1 MRTVVALVLLLLTA
15 TRASAQVSDTNVAV
29 PMRDGAVL
37 RATVLRPDA
46 VGRYPTL
53 VYRTPY
59 GATEAITDYTIFARA
74 VRQGYVVV
82 VQDVRGRYRSGGDFL
97 PYQQEGADGYD
108 TIEWAA
114 AQPWSDGNVGTF
126 GLSYPGAVQWLAAV
140 ESPPHLRA
148 MVPAMTF
155 SRPTNFW
162 YAGGLPDLSWPA
174 WIWYNIAPD
183 LRQRRGLPGPTT
195 AAAIDST
202 WRAVRESLTRRLPI
216 TDVPELAT
224 IAPWYV
230 EWLRHPP
237 DDPWWSWADLTTKY
251 PRVHA
256 AVLNVSGW
264 HDDNYGPEGAL
275 TNQLGLLT
283 ARAGADDPAAYLIL
297 GPWVHGVAG
306 MSNRTAQAHAGER
319 VFGAVAGIDYD
330 GEILRFMDR
339 YLKGDTAAL
348 RQVPRFRVFAM
359 GENRWH
365 ESNRWPLPG
374 TRDSALFLSE
384 QRGKAGRLDWTRAR
398 RGGRRTIFADP
409 GNPVVDPYAEESG
422 AHNYGNLGEQPGTTI
437 FETDQLDRDLLVV
450 GQIRAELFI
459 DTDAPD
465 LDLWVKLLDVMP
477 DGTAWNVM
485 SAGLDVQR
493 LSYASGG
500 QRSQPA
506 PGPRRVVLDNLI
518 TGNRF
523 SRGHRLRI
531 VVMTSFMPAFSRNL
545 QTGAL
550 ETESAVMQPAHLTI
564 LSGPEHPSRL
574 VLPVLPDR

>member
-1 MRTVVALVLLLLTA
+1 MRTAVVLVFLLLA
-15 TRASAQVSDTNVAV
+15 APHAAAQVSDTNVAV
-29 PMRDGAVL
+29 PMRDGVVL
-37 RATVLRPDA
+37 RATLLRPDT
-46 VGRYPTL
+46 VGRFPTL
-53 VYRTPY
+53 IYRTPY
-59 GATEAITDYTIFARA
+59 SATEAITDYTIFARA
-74 VRQGYVVV
+74 VSQGYAVV
-82 VQDVRGRYRSGGDFL
+82 VQDVRGRYRSGGEFL

-114 AQPWSDGNVGTF
+114 VQSWSTGAVGSF

-183 LRQRRGLPGPTT
+183 LRRRRGLPGPTT
-195 AAAIDST
+195 EAEIDST
-202 WRAVRESLTRRLPI
+202 WMALRESLAQRLPI
-216 TDVPELAT
+216 TDVPEFAE

-237 DDPWWSWADLTTKY
+237 DDPWWAWADLTTKY
-251 PRVHA
+251 QRVHA
-256 AVLNVSGW
+256 AVLNLSGW

-275 TNQLGLLT
+275 TNQLGLMA
-283 ARAGADDPAAYLIL
+283 ARAGTDNPAAYLIL
-297 GPWVHGVAG
+297 GPWVHGVSG
-306 MSNRTAQAHAGER
+306 MTNRTEKGHAGER

-339 YLKGDTAAL
+339 YLKGDTTAL
-348 RQVPRFRVFAM
+348 RQVPRFRVFVM
-359 GENRWH
+359 GENRWR
-365 ESNRWPLPG
+365 ESDQWPLPG

-384 QRGKAGRLDWTRAR
+384 QRGTAGRLDWTRAR
-398 RGGRRTIFADP
+398 RAGKRTILSDP

-422 AHNYGNLGEQPGTTI
+422 AHNYWNLGEQPGTTI
-437 FETDQLDRDLLVV
+437 FETDQLDRDLRVV
-450 GQIRAELFI
+450 GQIQAELYV

-465 LDLWVKLLDVMP
+465 LDLWVKVLDVAP

-493 LSYASGG
+493 LSYAGG
-500 QRSQPA
+500 GRRSQPA
-506 PGPRRVVLDNLI
+506 AGPRRVVLDNLR
-518 TGNRF
+518 TGNLFR
-523 SRGHRLRI
+523 RGHRLRI
-531 VVMTSFMPAFSRNL
+531 VVMTSFMPTFSRNL

-550 ETESAVMQPAHLTI
+550 ETESAEMRPARLTI
-564 LSGPEHPSRL
+564 LSGPDHPSRL
-574 VLPVLPDR
+574 VLPVLPER

>member
-1 MRTVVALVLLLLTA
+1 MRTASALVLLLLATA
-15 TRASAQVSDTNVAV
+15 RATAQVSDTNVAV
-29 PMRDGAVL
+29 PMRDGVIL
-37 RATVLRPDA
+37 RATVLRPDTA
-46 VGRYPTL
+46 GRFPTL
-53 VYRTPY
+53 IYRTPY
-59 GATEAITDYTIFARA
+59 SATEAITDYTIFARA
-74 VRQGYVVV
+74 VSQGYAVV
-82 VQDVRGRYRSGGDFL
+82 VQDVRGRYRSGGEFL
-97 PYQQEGADGYD
+97 PYQQEGTDGYD

-114 AQPWSDGNVGTF
+114 AQPWSTGAVGSY

-162 YAGGLPDLSWPA
+162 YAGGLPDLSWHA

-183 LRQRRGLPGPTT
+183 LRRRRGLPGPTT
-195 AAAIDST
+195 EAEIDST
-202 WRAVRESLTRRLPI
+202 WMALRESLAQRLPI
-216 TDVPELAT
+216 TDVPEFAE

-237 DDPWWSWADLTTKY
+237 DDPWWGWADLTTKY
-251 PRVHA
+251 QQVHA
-256 AVLNVSGW
+256 AVLNLSGW

-275 TNQLGLLT
+275 TNQLGLLA
-283 ARAGADDPAAYLIL
+283 ARAGAEDPAAYLIL
-297 GPWVHGVAG
+297 GPWVHGVGG
-306 MSNRTAQAHAGER
+306 MSNRTEKAHSGER

-339 YLKGDTAAL
+339 YLKGDTTAL
-348 RQVPRFRVFAM
+348 GQVPRFRVFVM
-359 GENRWH
+359 GENRWR
-365 ESNRWPLPG
+365 ESERWPLAG

-398 RGGRRTIFADP
+398 RAGRRTIMSDP
-409 GNPVVDPYAEESG
+409 GKPVVDPYAEEAG
-422 AHNYGNLGEQPGTTI
+422 AHNYWNLGEQPGTTI
-437 FETDQLDRDLLVV
+437 FETDQLVSDLRVV
-450 GQIRAELFI
+450 GRLRAELYV

-465 LDLWVKLLDVMP
+465 LDLWVKVLDVAP

-493 LSYASGG
+493 LSYATGG
-500 QRSQPA
+500 RRRHLA
-506 PGPRRVVLDNLI
+506 PGARRVVLDNLM
-518 TGNRF
+518 TGNVF
-523 SRGHRLRI
+523 ARGHRLRI

-550 ETESAVMQPAHLTI
+550 ETESAEMRPARLMI
-564 LSGPEHPSRL
+564 LSGPDHPSRL
-574 VLPVLPDR
+574 VLPVVPDR